1 MLFLQI
7 LLSISATIAV
17 YIGAKE
23 LYRRFPYPFMLP
35 VLVGTIILILLLLL
49 FQISFETY
57 YTGGQWLEKLL
68 GPAVVALA
76 YPLYK
81 QMQMLRNYFWPIVVS
96 VFLGALVG
104 MTSGLLLTKWGGFDA
119 ELVYSIV
126 PKSVTAPI
134 AMDMATTLGGIAP
147 LAAVLVMVAGV
158 GGSVLAPYCFTW
170 FHIKNDVSK
179 GVAIGSASHAIGT
192 AKAIENSE
200 QEGAASSVAMTL
212 SAIIV
217 SVMGPMLVFL
227 FY

>member
-7 LLSISATIAV
+7 FLSIFATVVV
-17 YIGAKE
+17 YIGAKA

-35 VLVGTIILILLLLL
+35 VLVSTIVLIFLLLL

-68 GPAVVALA
+68 GPGVVALA

-81 QMQMLRNYFWPIVVS
+81 QMKLLRSYFWPIVIS
-96 VFLGALVG
+96 VFIGAVIG
-104 MTSGLLLTKWGGFDA
+104 MTSGLLLTKWGGFEA
-119 ELVYSIV
+119 ELVYTMV
-126 PKSVTAPI
+126 PKSVTAPV
-134 AMDMATTLGGIAP
+134 AMDMATTLGGISP

-158 GGSVLAPYCFTW
+158 GGSVFAPYCFRW
-170 FHIKNDVSK
+170 FNIKNEVSK

-200 QEGAASSVAMTL
+200 REGAASSVAMTL

-217 SVMGPMLVFL
+217 SVIGPMLVFL